1 MYGCVV
7 AYARNW
13 ITQCL
18 VRLVEQC
25 GAGFCLTMERRCMG
39 KAIRMP
45 DLDLFVPGFLDLSF
59 CGGREEFQQC
69 IVISRW
75 FVPHRSLL

>member
-1 MYGCVV
+1 MS
-7 AYARNW
+7 
-13 ITQCL
+13 
-18 VRLVEQC
+18 
-25 GAGFCLTMERRCMG
+25 

-59 CGGREEFQQC
+59 RGGGEEFEQC

-75 FVPHRSLL
+75 FVPHRSLSDRMLKKSASVVLASKASST